1 MAIDKINSEGLLL
14 SDDFA
19 FTGTITGAGGVNTPA
34 FQAELSANQGIG
46 YTGVWT
52 KLDFDTEKYDLGS
65 CYDPSSNQRFTPT
78 TAGKYICYLTIM
90 LSSTNNDFTQTNL
103 SAALYKNGSGVYE
116 THTLI
121 SGALWKNRTLNVTAG
136 IDFNGSSDYLEAY
149 GMANSTTAGTTNARG
164 GILGSFGAYKIIE

>member
-1 MAIDKINSEGLLL
+1 MKVIFFSESNIKGKVPR
-14 SDDFA
+14 DFENA
-19 FTGTITGAGGVNTPA
+19 RTEFGWSIMLD
-34 FQAELSANQGIG
+34 AEWCPLNDSP
-46 YTGVWT
+46 
-52 KLDFDTEKYDLGS
+52 TEKYDLGS

-149 GMANSTTAGTTNARG
+149 GMADSTTAGSTNARG